1 MKKLGGIIGILCLLL
16 LAGCDY
22 FEKNSKEVV
31 VAECY
36 GKYLYESDL
45 KGLVPEHTPILDSIQ
60 RVNAFIDS
68 WVRKQVL
75 LHQAENNLDKE
86 ALDLDKQMEEYRNS
100 LIVYAYESQLINQKL
115 DTVVSEDEIAAYY
128 EQNKED
134 FQLRNTM
141 VRVAYLII
149 DENTASDLRVLDMGT
164 GSGCIAI
171 SLARALKF
179 AQVDALDV
187 SRDALA
193 VARENAAALK
203 VKVRFFESD
212 MLAPQPAGRY
222 DIIVSNPPY
231 VCWSEREVMERHV
244 KDYEPGQALFV
255 PDNDPLL
262 FYKAIAPYAAQ
273 SLERGGRLYLEINQR
288 FGNEV
293 RRLLEENGF
302 IEVRVIDDSY
312 GKPRFVIGVN
322 K

>member
-1 MKKLGGIIGILCLLL
+1 MILKEAIEQLRSG
-16 LAGCDY
+16 LAGVAGAQ
-22 FEKNSKEVV
+22 EVQAMIRVICEDVFNYDQVDVALRQESELPEFAQERITDIIARMRRQEPLQYV
-31 VAECY
+31 VGSARFH
-36 GKYLYESDL
+36 GHRFKVTPAVLIPR
-45 KGLVPEHTPILDSIQ
+45 PET
-60 RVNAFIDS
+60 
-68 WVRKQVL
+68 
-75 LHQAENNLDKE
+75 E
-86 ALDLDKQMEEYRNS
+86 QM
-100 LIVYAYESQLINQKL
+100 V
-115 DTVVSEDEIAAYY
+115 D
-128 EQNKED
+128 
-134 FQLRNTM
+134 
-141 VRVAYLII
+141 LII

-212 MLAPQPAGRY
+212 MLLPQPSANY

-231 VCWSEREVMERHV
+231 VCWSERETMERNV

-262 FYKAIAPYAAQ
+262 FYKAIVPYAAR

-293 RRLLEENGF
+293 KRLLQDNGF
-302 IEVRVIDDSY
+302 DEVRIIEDSF
-312 GKPRFVIGVN
+312 GNTRFAAAIMR
-322 K
+322 

>member
-1 MKKLGGIIGILCLLL
+1 MILKEAIEQLRAG
-16 LAGCDY
+16 LAGL
-22 FEKNSKEVV
+22 FEPQELQAMIRVICEDVFNYDQVD
-31 VAECY
+31 VA
-36 GKYLYESDL
+36 LRQESELPDFASERIADIIARL
-45 KGLVPEHTPILDSIQ
+45 RRHEPLQYIVGSARFHGHRFKVTPAVLIPRPETEQLVD
-60 RVNAFIDS
+60 
-68 WVRKQVL
+68 
-75 LHQAENNLDKE
+75 
-86 ALDLDKQMEEYRNS
+86 
-100 LIVYAYESQLINQKL
+100 
-115 DTVVSEDEIAAYY
+115 
-128 EQNKED
+128 
-134 FQLRNTM
+134 
-141 VRVAYLII
+141 LII
-149 DENTASDLRVLDMGT
+149 DENPGSDLRVLDIGT

-212 MLAPQPAGRY
+212 ILSPQPPGRY

-231 VCWSEREVMERHV
+231 VCWSESEAMERNV

-262 FYKAIAPYAAQ
+262 FYKAIVPYAAQ

-293 RRLLEENGF
+293 KRLLEDNGF
-302 IEVRVIDDSY
+302 DEVRIIEDTFCKV
-312 GKPRFVIGVN
+312 RFAAAIAH
-322 K
+322 